1 MSSDHIDF
9 YAIKLSIT
17 NLICLIF
24 LLKTSIF
31 LSKKK
36 KEGHEKEEILGEG
49 DWILYIKIC
58 LLHNSLKI

>member
-1 MSSDHIDF
+1 M
-9 YAIKLSIT
+9 L
-17 NLICLIF
+17 NF
-24 LLKTSIF
+24 LAKNIYFF

-36 KEGHEKEEILGEG
+36 KEGHEKEEIFGEG

>member
-1 MSSDHIDF
+1 F
-9 YAIKLSIT
+9 
-17 NLICLIF
+17 
-24 LLKTSIF
+24 F

-49 DWILYIKIC
+49 DWVLYIKIC